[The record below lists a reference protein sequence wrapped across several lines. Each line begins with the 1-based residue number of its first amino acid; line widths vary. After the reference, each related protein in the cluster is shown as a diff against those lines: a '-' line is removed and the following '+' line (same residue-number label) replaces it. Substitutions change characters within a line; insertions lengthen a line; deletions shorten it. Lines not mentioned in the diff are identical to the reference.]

1 MSYRN
6 ILLHLDSLAA
16 CRKRIAVALDLGE
29 RFGARITGMALTGNL
44 VLPYAMDMAPPG
56 ELLVEWQETLQ
67 RQARTAADT
76 FEAAARQAGFVQVET
91 RVAEGRDI
99 PAITQGARYTD
110 LVVIGQVDPADSGS
124 GAGQEEMS
132 AGEVVLGCAR
142 PVLVVPYIG
151 APAGLG
157 KHILIAWNGSR
168 EASRA
173 VSDALPLLKKAQR
186 VTVMA
191 VNPEIDERS
200 HGELPGADLAAF
212 LAQHDLKIEVQADR
226 GAQDD
231 VGEELLSRIAD
242 LGCDLLVMGA
252 YGHSR
257 AREWAFG
264 GVTRTIL
271 QSMTVPVLMS
281 H

>member
-16 CRKRIAVALDLGE
+16 CRQRVAAALDLGE
-29 RFGARITGMALTGNL
+29 RFGARITGVAPTGML

-56 ELLVEWQETLQ
+56 ELLVEWQEILQ
-67 RQARTAADT
+67 LQARKAADA
-76 FEAAARQAGFVQVET
+76 FEAAARQAGFVRVET
-91 RVAEGRDI
+91 RVAEGSDI
-99 PAITQGARYTD
+99 PAITQAARYAD
-110 LVVIGQVDPADSGS
+110 LVVIGQVDPAES
-124 GAGQEEMS
+124 GAGQEELS

-151 APAGLG
+151 APAGFG
-157 KHILIAWNGSR
+157 KNVLIAWNGSR

-173 VSDALPLLKKAQR
+173 VTDALPLLKKAQR

-191 VNPEIDERS
+191 VNPQIDERG

-212 LAQHDLKIEVQADR
+212 LAQHDVKIEVQADR
-226 GAQDD
+226 GAQAD

-242 LGCDLLVMGA
+242 LDCDLLVMGA

>member
-6 ILLHLDSLAA
+6 ILLHLDTLAA
-16 CRKRIAVALDLGE
+16 CRHRVAVALDLGE
-29 RFGARITGMALTGNL
+29 RFGARITGVAPTGML
-44 VLPYAMDMAPPG
+44 AIPYAMDMAPPG
-56 ELLVEWQETLQ
+56 ELIAEWQETLQ
-67 RQARTAADT
+67 KRARKAAEA
-76 FEAAARQAGFVQVET
+76 FEAAAGQAGFVRVET
-91 RVAEGRDI
+91 RVAEGSDI
-99 PAITQGARYTD
+99 PAITQAARYAD
-110 LVVIGQVDPADSGS
+110 LVVIGQADPAESEADPG
-124 GAGQEEMS
+124 ELS

-151 APAGLG
+151 STAGFG
-157 KHILIAWNGSR
+157 KRVLIAWNGSR

-173 VSDALPLLKKAQR
+173 VTDALPLLKRAQQ

-191 VNPEIDERS
+191 INPESDLGGHDES
-200 HGELPGADLAAF
+200 AGTALALF
-212 LAQHDLKIEVQADR
+212 LAQHDIKVEMRADR
-226 GAQDD
+226 GAQTD

-242 LGCDLLVMGA
+242 LDIDLLVMGA

-264 GVTRTIL
+264 GATRTIL

>member
-6 ILLHLDSLAA
+6 ILLHLDSHAA
-16 CRKRIAVALDLGE
+16 CSKRIAAALDLGE
-29 RFGARITGMALTGNL
+29 RFGARVTGVAPTGNL
-44 VLPYAMDMAPPG
+44 VVPYAMDMAPPG

-67 RQARTAADT
+67 RQARTAADA
-76 FEAAARQAGFVQVET
+76 FEAAARQAGFVRVET
-91 RVAEGRDI
+91 RVAEGSDI

-110 LVVIGQVDPADSGS
+110 LVMIGQVDPAGT
-124 GAGQEEMS
+124 GVGQEEMS

-151 APAGLG
+151 APVGFG
-157 KHILIAWNGSR
+157 KHVLIAWNGSR

-173 VSDALPLLKKAQR
+173 VADALPLLKKAQR

-191 VNPEIDERS
+191 VNPEIDERG

-212 LAQHDLKIEVQADR
+212 LAQHDVSIEVEADR

-242 LGCDLLVMGA
+242 LDCDLLVMGA

-271 QSMTVPVLMS
+271 RSMTVPVLMS

>member
-6 ILLHLDSLAA
+6 ILLHIDALQA
-16 CRKRIAVALDLGE
+16 CRHRVAVALDLGE
-29 RFGARITGMALTGNL
+29 RFGARITGVAPTGML
-44 VLPYAMDMAPPG
+44 AIPYAMDMAPPG
-56 ELLVEWQETLQ
+56 ELIAEWQETLQ
-67 RQARTAADT
+67 RQASKAADAL
-76 FEAAARQAGFVQVET
+76 EASARQAGFVRLET
-91 RVAEGRDI
+91 RVAEGSDI
-99 PAITQGARYTD
+99 PAITQAARYAD
-110 LVVIGQVDPADSGS
+110 LVVIGQADPADRATDQG
-124 GAGQEEMS
+124 GLS

-151 APAGLG
+151 STAGFG
-157 KHILIAWNGSR
+157 KHVLIAWNGSR

-173 VSDALPLLKKAQR
+173 VTDALPLLKRAQR

-191 VNPEIDERS
+191 VNPQIDERG
-200 HGELPGADLAAF
+200 HGDLPGADLATF
-212 LAQHDLKIEVQADR
+212 LAQHEVKVVVQSDH
-226 GAQDD
+226 GAQTDI
-231 VGEELLSRIAD
+231 GEELLSRIAD
-242 LGCDLLVMGA
+242 LDIDLLVMGA

-264 GVTRTIL
+264 GATRTIL

>member
-29 RFGARITGMALTGNL
+29 RFGARITGMAATGNL
-44 VLPYAMDMAPPG
+44 VLPYGMDMAPPG
-56 ELLVEWQETLQ
+56 DLLTEWQETLQ
-67 RQARTAADT
+67 RQARTAADA
-76 FEAAARQAGFVQVET
+76 FEAAARQAGFVRVET
-91 RVAEGRDI
+91 RVAEGSDI
-99 PAITQGARYTD
+99 AAITQGARYTD
-110 LVVIGQVDPADSGS
+110 LVVIGQVDPADS

-151 APAGLG
+151 APAGFG

-173 VSDALPLLKKAQR
+173 VADALPLLKKAQR

-191 VNPEIDERS
+191 VNPEIDERG

-212 LAQHDLKIEVQADR
+212 LAQHDVSIEVEADR

-242 LGCDLLVMGA
+242 LDCDLLVMGA

-271 QSMTVPVLMS
+271 RSMTVPVLMS

>member
-16 CRKRIAVALDLGE
+16 CRHRVAAALDLAQ
-29 RFGARITGMALTGNL
+29 RFGARITGVAPTAVL
-44 VLPYAMDMAPPG
+44 VVPYAMDMAPPG
-56 ELLVEWQETLQ
+56 ELIAEWQETLQ
-67 RQARTAADT
+67 RQARKAADAL
-76 FEAAARQAGFVQVET
+76 EAAARQAGFVRIET
-91 RVAEGRDI
+91 RVAEGSEI
-99 PAITQGARYTD
+99 PAITQASRYAD
-110 LVVIGQVDPADSGS
+110 LVVIGQADPADSD
-124 GAGQEEMS
+124 ADQEALP
-132 AGEVVLGCAR
+132 AGEVVLACAR

-151 APAGLG
+151 APAGFG
-157 KHILIAWNGSR
+157 KNILVAWNGSR

-173 VSDALPLLKKAQR
+173 VSDALPLLKQAQR

-200 HGELPGADLAAF
+200 HGELPGANLAAF
-212 LAQHDLKIEVQADR
+212 LAQHEVKVVVQSDR
-226 GAQDD
+226 GAQGD
-231 VGEELLSRIAD
+231 VGEQLLSRIAD
-242 LGCDLLVMGA
+242 LECDLLVMGA

-264 GVTRTIL
+264 GATRTIL

>member
-6 ILLHLDSLAA
+6 ILLHLDALAA
-16 CRKRIAVALDLGE
+16 CRHRVAAALDLGE
-29 RFGARITGMALTGNL
+29 RFGARVTGVAPTGRL
-44 VLPYAMDMAPPG
+44 AIPYAMDIAPPG
-56 ELLVEWQETLQ
+56 ELIVEWQETLQ
-67 RQARTAADT
+67 RQARKAADA
-76 FEAAARQAGFVQVET
+76 FEASARQAGFVRVET
-91 RVAEGRDI
+91 RVAEGSDI
-99 PAITQGARYTD
+99 PAITQGARYAD
-110 LVVIGQVDPADSGS
+110 LVVIGQADPAD
-124 GAGQEEMS
+124 GATDQGALS
-132 AGEVVLGCAR
+132 VGEVVLGCAR

-151 APAGLG
+151 AAAGFG
-157 KHILIAWNGSR
+157 KHVLIAWNGSR

-173 VSDALPLLKKAQR
+173 VHDALPLLKKAQR

-191 VNPEIDERS
+191 VNPRIDEQG

-212 LAQHDLKIEVQADR
+212 LAQHEVRVEVQADR
-226 GAQDD
+226 GAQTD

-242 LGCDLLVMGA
+242 LDIDLLVMGA

-264 GVTRTIL
+264 GATRTIL